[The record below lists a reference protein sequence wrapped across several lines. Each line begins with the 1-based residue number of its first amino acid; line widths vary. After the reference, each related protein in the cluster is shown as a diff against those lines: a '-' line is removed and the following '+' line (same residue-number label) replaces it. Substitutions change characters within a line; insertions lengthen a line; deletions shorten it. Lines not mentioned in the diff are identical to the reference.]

1 MPVYD
6 IHAQSGKVMVH
17 KTRLGKQRVKKAKKL
32 TYNKGVDPEAKAKP
46 ESKVVKKAVKAVP
59 EVLTIQEKH
68 ERAREKRKTYR
79 ETRKA
84 EMDAQKQLLISKLFV
99 KLLKEK
105 VITKGVLEYHTTDP
119 EEWPRTKKFLFTGGS
134 NLREANA
141 QKEDTIEKE
150 QDKAERKLFKFS
162 GASYLLD
169 TDREWANLYTQIEE
183 PYTRRT
189 LTEDTVDTKVDV
201 EA

>member
-6 IHAQSGKVMVH
+6 IHAQSGKVRVH

-32 TYNKGVDPEAKAKP
+32 TYNEGSEAKAKA
-46 ESKVVKKAVKAVP
+46 ESKAVKKAVKAVP

-105 VITKGVLEYHTTDP
+105 VLTKGVLEYHTTDP

-141 QKEDTIEKE
+141 QKEDTVEKE

-189 LTEDTVDTKVDV
+189 LTEETEVDV